1 MPDYVY
7 KDGEL
12 YHYGVLG
19 MKWGKRKN
27 PAKAYAKAL
36 NEQAKKEAR
45 YEKAKG
51 KSTQARSKQKDATDA
66 YTRLADHVG
75 RSKDNI
81 NKAKQHLSTLE
92 STDTS
97 GMRRKERKQF
107 NQMVEDAREN
117 VIRKQEAYTKS
128 NVAMAKQ
135 LALSKQLNIPA
146 KKLEKKT
153 ASRKKVL
160 DRYSTQ
166 LNKVFGDLDE
176 ATIAEGRAIFE
187 SAKKKRR

>member
-1 MPDYVY
+1 MNNYVY

-27 PAKAYAKAL
+27 PVKAYAKAL
-36 NEQAKKEAR
+36 NVQAKKEAR
-45 YEKAKG
+45 YEKAKA
-51 KSTQARSKQKDATDA
+51 KSTQARSKQTDATDA

-75 RSKDNI
+75 RSKDNM
-81 NKAKQHLSTLE
+81 NKANQHLSTLE
-92 STDTS
+92 NVDTS

-107 NQMVEDAREN
+107 KQMVEDAREN
-117 VIRKQEAYTKS
+117 VNRKQEAYTKS

-135 LALSKQLNIPA
+135 LALSKELNVSA

-153 ASRKKVL
+153 AVRKKVL
-160 DRYSTQ
+160 DKYSSQ

-187 SAKKKRR
+187 SARKKK